1 MSKELLCAIMLII
14 FFGVMVYVGFYSRKH
29 AKDVNGFVLGGRGV
43 GPWLTAFAFGTSY
56 FSAVIFV
63 GYAGQFGWNFG
74 LASTWAGLG
83 NAFIGSLL
91 AWNVLGRRTRVMTQ
105 HLDAKTMPDF
115 FGKRFESAPL
125 KVAASVMTG
134 AMMVSMAGMSVCA
147 APIVG
152 DGNHAIEAVPV
163 QKTVA
168 TDGHTYAPDT
178 SFSFRVANGGE
189 GTFEGNVVSAGVTGG
204 LAADENAVFTPSGT
218 TPLASYTVHGSLAV
232 DGSVFTSPGV
242 YHYLVT
248 EVSGDYEGMDY
259 DNSTY
264 DVYLYVYNSNN
275 GLYVGNAVSVKNGDK
290 ADLAFTNDYGARED
304 NDSTHDI
311 TVIKEVTGTMGN
323 KASQEFQF
331 AVSVDGGE
339 GEWYQVLV
347 KETAD
352 AAAVEYH
359 VVSGAQAT
367 SYSIKHGGSIQV
379 LGLSESDQYSIIEDD
394 YSSLGYTT
402 TNKSNIG
409 TLTADGTTITVTNH
423 KDAASPTGL
432 VTTVVPYALMLGMAG
447 SLGALFLRKKQR
459 PEE

>member
-1 MSKELLCAIMLII
+1 MAVTLWVILGVV
-14 FFGVMVYVGFYSRKH
+14 FGVMPMKDQSMMPKLAAGDLLLYYRLDRTPGDREVVVFEKEGKTYVGRVVARGGDTVEIREDALLQINGNAIVENEIYYSTEPYEEGIKYPVTLTDEEVFILCDYRQG
-29 AKDVNGFVLGGRGV
+29 AKDSR
-43 GPWLTAFAFGTSY
+43 Y
-56 FSAVIFV
+56 F
-63 GYAGQFGWNFG
+63 
-74 LASTWAGLG
+74 
-83 NAFIGSLL
+83 
-91 AWNVLGRRTRVMTQ
+91 
-105 HLDAKTMPDF
+105 
-115 FGKRFESAPL
+115 
-125 KVAASVMTG
+125 
-134 AMMVSMAGMSVCA
+134 
-147 APIVG
+147 G
-152 DGNHAIEAVPV
+152 DGDHAIEAVPV

-218 TPLASYTVHGSLAV
+218 TPLASYTSNGSLAV

-248 EVSGDYEGMDY
+248 EVSGDYEGIDY

-264 DVYLYVYNSNN
+264 DVYLYVYNSDN
-275 GLYVGNAVSVKNGDK
+275 GLYVGNAVSVKNGNK

-311 TVIKEVTGTMGN
+311 IVTKEVTGTMGN

-402 TNKSNIG
+402 TNKSNVG
-409 TLTADGTTITVTNH
+409 TVTADGTTITVTNH
-423 KDAASPTGL
+423 KDAASPTGV
-432 VTTVVPYALMLGMAG
+432 VTTVVPYVLMLGMAG

>member
-1 MSKELLCAIMLII
+1 MKRGNI
-14 FFGVMVYVGFYSRKH
+14 SR
-29 AKDVNGFVLGGRGV
+29 
-43 GPWLTAFAFGTSY
+43 
-56 FSAVIFV
+56 
-63 GYAGQFGWNFG
+63 
-74 LASTWAGLG
+74 
-83 NAFIGSLL
+83 
-91 AWNVLGRRTRVMTQ
+91 
-105 HLDAKTMPDF
+105 
-115 FGKRFESAPL
+115 

-218 TPLASYTVHGSLAV
+218 TPLASYTAHGSLAV

-248 EVSGDYEGMDY
+248 EASGDYEGMDY

-311 TVIKEVTGTMGN
+311 TVTKEVTGTMGN

-394 YSSLGYTT
+394 YSSTMEGVNNYCIAV
-402 TNKSNIG
+402 KEKGDDI
-409 TLTADGTTITVTNH
+409 V
-423 KDAASPTGL
+423 
-432 VTTVVPYALMLGMAG
+432 
-447 SLGALFLRKKQR
+447 FLRKIVKGGADKSYGIQVAKLAGVPDSVIARAKELVEELSQADISVKAKSIAEESQAKAKQKAKPKKYDEVDLEQISLFDAVKDDDVVKELQELDISNMTPMDAMNTLYR
-459 PEE
+459 LQNKLKNRWQS

>member
-1 MSKELLCAIMLII
+1 
-14 FFGVMVYVGFYSRKH
+14 
-29 AKDVNGFVLGGRGV
+29 
-43 GPWLTAFAFGTSY
+43 
-56 FSAVIFV
+56 
-63 GYAGQFGWNFG
+63 
-74 LASTWAGLG
+74 
-83 NAFIGSLL
+83 
-91 AWNVLGRRTRVMTQ
+91 MT
-105 HLDAKTMPDF
+105 
-115 FGKRFESAPL
+115 
-125 KVAASVMTG
+125 
-134 AMMVSMAGMSVCA
+134 
-147 APIVG
+147 
-152 DGNHAIEAVPV
+152 
-163 QKTVA
+163 
-168 TDGHTYAPDT
+168 
-178 SFSFRVANGGE
+178 NGGE

-218 TPLASYTVHGSLAV
+218 TPLASYTANGSLAV

-394 YSSLGYTT
+394 YSSLGYKT

>member
-1 MSKELLCAIMLII
+1 MEI
-14 FFGVMVYVGFYSRKH
+14 
-29 AKDVNGFVLGGRGV
+29 
-43 GPWLTAFAFGTSY
+43 SY
-56 FSAVIFV
+56 
-63 GYAGQFGWNFG
+63 
-74 LASTWAGLG
+74 
-83 NAFIGSLL
+83 
-91 AWNVLGRRTRVMTQ
+91 
-105 HLDAKTMPDF
+105 K
-115 FGKRFESAPL
+115 
-125 KVAASVMTG
+125 
-134 AMMVSMAGMSVCA
+134 
-147 APIVG
+147 
-152 DGNHAIEAVPV
+152 
-163 QKTVA
+163 
-168 TDGHTYAPDT
+168 
-178 SFSFRVANGGE
+178 
-189 GTFEGNVVSAGVTGG
+189 GG

-218 TPLASYTVHGSLAV
+218 TPLASYTANGSLAV

-379 LGLSESDQYSIIEDD
+379 LGLSESDQYSIIEND

>member
-1 MSKELLCAIMLII
+1 M
-14 FFGVMVYVGFYSRKH
+14 
-29 AKDVNGFVLGGRGV
+29 
-43 GPWLTAFAFGTSY
+43 
-56 FSAVIFV
+56 
-63 GYAGQFGWNFG
+63 
-74 LASTWAGLG
+74 
-83 NAFIGSLL
+83 
-91 AWNVLGRRTRVMTQ
+91 
-105 HLDAKTMPDF
+105 
-115 FGKRFESAPL
+115 
-125 KVAASVMTG
+125 
-134 AMMVSMAGMSVCA
+134 
-147 APIVG
+147 
-152 DGNHAIEAVPV
+152 
-163 QKTVA
+163 
-168 TDGHTYAPDT
+168 
-178 SFSFRVANGGE
+178 
-189 GTFEGNVVSAGVTGG
+189 
-204 LAADENAVFTPSGT
+204 
-218 TPLASYTVHGSLAV
+218 
-232 DGSVFTSPGV
+232 
-242 YHYLVT
+242 
-248 EVSGDYEGMDY
+248 
-259 DNSTY
+259 
-264 DVYLYVYNSNN
+264 
-275 GLYVGNAVSVKNGDK
+275 GNAVSVKNGNK
-290 ADLAFTNDYGARED
+290 ADLAFTNDYGAGED

-311 TVIKEVTGTMGN
+311 TVTKEVTGTMGN

-423 KDAASPTGL
+423 KDAASPTGV
-432 VTTVVPYALMLGMAG
+432 VTTVVPYVLMLGMAG

>member
-1 MSKELLCAIMLII
+1 MIRGNI
-14 FFGVMVYVGFYSRKH
+14 SR
-29 AKDVNGFVLGGRGV
+29 
-43 GPWLTAFAFGTSY
+43 
-56 FSAVIFV
+56 
-63 GYAGQFGWNFG
+63 
-74 LASTWAGLG
+74 
-83 NAFIGSLL
+83 
-91 AWNVLGRRTRVMTQ
+91 
-105 HLDAKTMPDF
+105 
-115 FGKRFESAPL
+115 

-152 DGNHAIEAVPV
+152 DGDHAIEAVPV

-218 TPLASYTVHGSLAV
+218 TPLASYTANGSLAV

-248 EVSGDYEGMDY
+248 EASGDYEGMDY
-259 DNSTY
+259 DDSTY

-402 TNKSNIG
+402 TNKNNIG

-432 VTTVVPYALMLGMAG
+432 VTTVVPYALMLGMAS